1 MTHTEIKTKGVL
13 QARENGAEVYIVIG
27 TWNKAVK
34 INCLLE
40 TSFIFILLS
49 QDGFVLQENILSFKQ
64 QHKRNSNTFAN
75 KQQKKKNIPKPQ
87 VKFTKKVNDNLS
99 WHAAVAYEVVN
110 LEASDD
116 ETTSVT
122 KSWNDN
128 EMEITL
134 GFKVK

>member
-1 MTHTEIKTKGVL
+1 MVTWEILNYKVSSNL
-13 QARENGAEVYIVIG
+13 
-27 TWNKAVK
+27 W
-34 INCLLE
+34 
-40 TSFIFILLS
+40 LS
-49 QDGFVLQENILSFKQ
+49 FVLD
-64 QHKRNSNTFAN
+64 N
-75 KQQKKKNIPKPQ
+75 KLEAYYTPDGKVATVDAYVKPQ